1 MRHLLLPLQGRL
13 TLDTGTNDP
22 RARSGCYLGPRRGRG
37 PRSDP
42 CASAGPMP
50 GHQINNGENDDEEQ
64 KWVDNEPENYRQRCD
79 DQSHEYVCEHQ
90 IPP

>member
-1 MRHLLLPLQGRL
+1 
-13 TLDTGTNDP
+13 
-22 RARSGCYLGPRRGRG
+22 
-37 PRSDP
+37 
-42 CASAGPMP
+42 MP

-79 DQSHEYVCEHQ
+79 DQSHEYVYEHL

>member
-1 MRHLLLPLQGRL
+1 MRRLLLSPKP
-13 TLDTGTNDP
+13 DWPWTGAPTT
-22 RARSGCYLGPRRGRG
+22 RKSRGVAAISSQGRG

-50 GHQINNGENDDEEQ
+50 GHQINNGENDYEEQ
-64 KWVDNEPENYRQRCD
+64 KWVDNEPENYCQRCD
-79 DQSHEYVCEHQ
+79 NQSHEYVDEHL